1 MSIKNPPEKRFCH
14 ASASFSTYI
23 MYAITKTTDMSKLM
37 TSMKKFGS
45 AYDDMVSNLVDD
57 SSKFIKDMHNE
68 KKN

>member
-1 MSIKNPPEKRFCH
+1 
-14 ASASFSTYI
+14 